1 MTYRQQNWRISP
13 FFSSFWLYSPIFP
26 DFAAGHIPG
35 EGCNYSLDIELI
47 PHCNRNADSELDS
60 LKIASIVAILA
71 IFSTFWP
78 FSPHFSPFTPI
89 FQPPTVSGKVPILL
103 YARIWFIRASER
115 PPESD
120 IAAKLPDWWPI
131 WQFFLLFGHF
141 SPFFP
146 KVCHFLIFFGIIH
159 YIQYF
164 CRGLRQ
170 KIRKKFIFFHFF
182 SFIFMGG
189 GQNHHFAQFGPI
201 ADPPCV
207 TPPHPWVILLQ

>member
-1 MTYRQQNWRISP
+1 MWKGSFSIFDNFWLYIVRFCCLATVSTGPSEQVMTYRQQNCRIFP

-26 DFAAGHIPG
+26 DFAAGHTPG

-103 YARIWFIRASER
+103 LARIWFIHGSER

-120 IAAKLPDWWPI
+120 IAAKLPDLWPV
-131 WQFFLLFGHF
+131 WQFFVLFGHF

-146 KVCHFLIFFGIIH
+146 KVCHFLIFF
-159 YIQYF
+159 
-164 CRGLRQ
+164 L
-170 KIRKKFIFFHFF
+170 
-182 SFIFMGG
+182 
-189 GQNHHFAQFGPI
+189 
-201 ADPPCV
+201 V
-207 TPPHPWVILLQ
+207 